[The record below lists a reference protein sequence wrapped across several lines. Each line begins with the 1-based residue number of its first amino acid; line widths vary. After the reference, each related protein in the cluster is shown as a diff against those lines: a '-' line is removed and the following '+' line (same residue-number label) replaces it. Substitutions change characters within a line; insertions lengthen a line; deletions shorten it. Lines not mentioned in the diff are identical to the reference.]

1 MMSGN
6 TVFIIIAVVIG
17 GAVVA
22 AIAYYIARFLR
33 GSIKL
38 SLPVTAYN
46 PGDAIVGSFDLL
58 TKKAIQGNKLIVSL
72 IGIRV
77 TTTRKDGETDT
88 DTDEIYRDE
97 VLVEG
102 AREYPAGFTST
113 YNFEIAIPNSQ
124 SPEFLNSPVG
134 KALTTALNLLG
145 SSSTELKWSVEARL
159 DAKGV
164 DLATKKAVTINV
176 NQFL

>member
-1 MMSGN
+1 MSGN

-17 GAVVA
+17 GAILA

-38 SLPVTAYN
+38 LLPVTAYN
-46 PGDAIVGSFDLL
+46 PGESIVGSFDLL
-58 TKKAIQGNKLIVSL
+58 SKKAIQGNKLIVSL
-72 IGIRV
+72 IGMRV

-88 DTDEIYRDE
+88 DSDEIYRDE

-102 AREYPAGFTST
+102 AREYPAGFAAT
-113 YNFEIAIPNSQ
+113 YNFEILIPNSQ
-124 SPEFLNSPVG
+124 SPEFLNSTAG
-134 KALTTALNLLG
+134 KALSTAFSLL
-145 SSSTELKWSVEARL
+145 SNNSTELKWSVEARL

-164 DLATKKAVTINV
+164 DLAKKQPVTVNI
-176 NQFL
+176 NQFV